1 MSNRPQMSLEHAR
14 QDMTGAYPMQGQIQ
28 GASQPKQSPL
38 ADLGRNGSHVD
49 VGLSGIQRREQ
60 SMGLSGLPTNCIAW
74 VRKTDKATSE
84 SGLLTLVAFLGS
96 LKIRSTST
104 LGGV

>member
-60 SMGLSGLPTNCIAW
+60 SMGPDPTFPSFQEQLDHAAP
-74 VRKTDKATSE
+74 D
-84 SGLLTLVAFLGS
+84 
-96 LKIRSTST
+96 
-104 LGGV
+104 